1 MGIMKSLRMKR
12 LRKCNVSK
20 SFLEISKKGKVY
32 PVEVVDNNIYNI
44 EKVLRGFFNFLYI
57 YCLRYKSNARNVL

>member
-20 SFLEISKKGKVY
+20 SFLEVSKKGKVY
-32 PVEVVDNNIYNI
+32 PVEVVDNNIYI
-44 EKVLRGFFNFLYI
+44 I
-57 YCLRYKSNARNVL
+57 